1 MLNKLLP
8 AVGLSI
14 SLFKG
19 LFSTPFG
26 LRRQVQLEGKR
37 VSRNKGKVQAEKEER
52 DRN

>member
-37 VSRNKGKVQAEKEER
+37 GEPGQGQGVS
-52 DRN
+52 